1 MERRK
6 FLQNTCPTVTFAFFG
21 ISFIQACSKSDD
33 EVSSYSSSSN
43 NSNNGAS
50 QASSSQSG
58 SSTSSSGSS
67 SGSSST
73 SGSSSDNG
81 ITSSGNTVTLD
92 LTNSTFSN
100 LNNPGDFVNL
110 TSVNLLVLKISNSE
124 FRAFDNCCPHQ
135 GARNDWTFANEQFKC
150 NNHGNSFNIDGND
163 EKSCNSGSTS
173 GGLKRYT
180 ASLSGDTLTIT
191 TS

>member
-33 EVSSYSSSSN
+33 ESSSYISNSN
-43 NSNNGAS
+43 NSNDGVS
-50 QASSSQSG
+50 QAGSSQSG
-58 SSTSSSGSS
+58 SSSSSSGSS
-67 SGSSST
+67 SGGSST

-135 GARNDWTFANEQFKC
+135 GARNDWTFSNDQFKC